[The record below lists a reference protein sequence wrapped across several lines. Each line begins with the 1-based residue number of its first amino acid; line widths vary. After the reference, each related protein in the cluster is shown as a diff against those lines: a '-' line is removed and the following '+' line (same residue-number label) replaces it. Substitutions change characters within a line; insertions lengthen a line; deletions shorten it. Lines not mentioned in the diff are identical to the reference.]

1 MHVQFL
7 FLKIPVSNHQFMN
20 CVKCHHTD
28 EAHETSNN
36 NSLLKRGKCMIP
48 SCECVKYSDV
58 IKKIDEDLL

>member
-1 MHVQFL
+1 MRVQFL

-20 CVKCHHTD
+20 CVKRHHTD
-28 EAHETSNN
+28 EAHETSDN

-48 SCECVKYSDV
+48 SCECVKYSDA

>member
-28 EAHETSNN
+28 EAHETSDN
-36 NSLLKRGKCMIP
+36 NSLLKCGKCMIP
-48 SCECVKYSDV
+48 SCECIKYSDA

>member
-1 MHVQFL
+1 MRVQFL

-28 EAHETSNN
+28 EAHETSDN
-36 NSLLKRGKCMIP
+36 NSLLKRCKCMIP
-48 SCECVKYSDV
+48 SCECVKYSDA